1 MKDKHFHEHC
11 DTYHCRPEQSR
22 PAQSCTGQCRPEHS
36 CTGQGWH
43 EQECDAPG
51 YHTPECAGTPCP
63 VPPPIPPV
71 RYIPGMNV
79 QEQLCNMADRVNTS
93 IHRWNE
99 IQADCYAALNR
110 VIGAAT
116 ERSVY
121 YQHEVKLHEGYDADS
136 GCAYSIVSIC
146 PRDEAGRPIKVKLG
160 PAYDDV
166 TNSGAIEDMTTY
178 SFSHNAQAIISALN
192 ADKWDGNMVWRG
204 HPGSGTD
211 GETPIA
217 GFTKNGALRVFP
229 GNVGHKVLCQNQI
242 ENIIGPVVEIIRDGE
257 TIPGLDDTRASVQ
270 AIAYRQSDGHKFFFS
285 CGCVDAQGMSAAQ
298 VAHVLTSYDVTSAV
312 ITHFETPDSTA
323 LNHGGMLYLGRL
335 TAPTIGYKV
344 PRGCAFWFVDKP
356 LCGLNGFEK
365 EITSITQTMGNYQT
379 ELENLM
385 GGLDGM
391 DLNDLNQTVK
401 DHTEQLKNIETT
413 INNITTNV
421 TNILNQ
427 LNSIEDRI
435 TKVEA
440 DVAKEAEDREQAD
453 TELSQR
459 IDAEID
465 DRKNADDNLQNQ
477 IEAEAAE
484 REAADRALSTQIEG
498 LTTGATLPTATRTRK
513 GVIKVGENLSI
524 AADGTLSAEPGVDI
538 RAGTGIT
545 VTKTGKINTIAVSND
560 VPTADD
566 IASLQE
572 LVQDATDKATVAE
585 QVAGDAADKVD
596 ALETKHDADVSTLT
610 DTVGNLQTQV
620 DGKVNKSGDTMT
632 GTLATPQLDTDHIHV
647 ATSTLKLSGDLSILG
662 KAVKTDEPVIIR
674 NLRSPIEVNDAASKE
689 YVDQQVKGVS
699 DSIADGSALPIATT
713 EKAGIVRV
721 GANLSISP
729 DGTLS
734 ANPGES
740 TGGNTV
746 SAGDG
751 ISVSTDEETSVAT
764 VSLNQATK
772 DTLASVAGK
781 ADAATV
787 AALQNEMQA
796 NKAITEVNTQNIDG
810 LTTTVGGLSENV
822 TKLRTDLESV
832 DDTATEAM
840 TTATDAERI
849 ATQAQTTATTA
860 KSTADSALSEAQ
872 TALEEVTGKVN
883 KAGDVMSGVLTTPGL
898 EVADGKYLPIWFDN
912 PGEESPL
919 GLQPVARYRLRPG
932 SASEGLLEIGWRVIS
947 RPGGG
952 TQDVTTNLMAIKGLK
967 DPESEHDAVNKKY
980 VDIGFLPLSGGTVS
994 GTVKARSFSL
1004 EGVVSIGT
1012 FLSGDN
1018 KVISINGGTTRN
1030 QPVVRLTATNNTGR
1044 IEIADEST
1052 SYTGTPMLIR
1062 GVRTPA
1068 TATDAAN
1075 KAYVDSKSVSTSGM
1089 MPKTGGTFTGVVYGV
1104 SSTATNS
1111 LTRKDYVDSILGDLF
1126 PQASFT
1132 LSSKANDG
1140 VLQQNVSTGKDIKF
1154 FALYL
1159 TDHDGRSGTMKITN
1173 YTARY
1178 LGINKGG
1185 SSNRVRWLEFGT
1197 GINGRPSVYFTKSSN
1212 RSVTIYLEPYS
1223 TTGNYY
1229 ESVVVV
1235 VY

>member
-11 DTYHCRPEQSR
+11 STYHCRPEQSR
-22 PAQSCTGQCRPEHS
+22 SAQSCSGQS
-36 CTGQGWH
+36 WH
-43 EQECDAPG
+43 EQGCEELG
-51 YHTPECAGTPCP
+51 HHIPECAGTPCP

-121 YQHEVKLHEGYDADS
+121 YQHEVKLHDGYDADS

-285 CGCVDAQGMSAAQ
+285 CGCVDAPGMSAAQ
-298 VAHVLTSYDVTSAV
+298 VANVLTSYDVTSAV

-335 TAPTIGYKV
+335 TAPTVGYKV
-344 PRGCAFWFVDKP
+344 PRGCAFWFVNKP

-391 DLNDLNQTVK
+391 DLNNLEQTVK

-453 TELSQR
+453 TELGQQ
-459 IDAEID
+459 IGAEID

-477 IEAEAAE
+477 IEAEAEE
-484 REAADRALSTQIEG
+484 RKAADRALSTQIEG

-596 ALETKHDADVSTLT
+596 ALETKHDADITSLT
-610 DTVGNLQTQV
+610 GTVGNLQTQV
-620 DGKVNKSGDTMT
+620 DGKVNKTGDTMT

-647 ATSTLKLSGDLSILG
+647 VSSTLNLSGNLSILG
-662 KAVKTDEPVIIR
+662 RTVKTNEPVIIR
-674 NLRSPIEVNDAASKE
+674 NLKSPIEDADAASKE
-689 YVDQQVKGVS
+689 YVDQKVKGVS

-713 EKAGIVRV
+713 ERAGIVRV
-721 GANLSISP
+721 GANLSISE

-746 SAGDG
+746 TAGDG

-787 AALQNEMQA
+787 AALQSEVQA
-796 NKAITEVNTQNIDG
+796 NKTITEVNKQDIYG
-810 LTTTVGGLSENV
+810 LTTTVGGLSEDTTN
-822 TKLRTDLESV
+822 LRSDLESV
-832 DDTATEAM
+832 GDTATEAM

-872 TALEEVTGKVN
+872 TAVEEVTGKVN
-883 KAGDVMSGVLTTPGL
+883 KTGDVMTGVLTTPGL
-898 EVADGKYLPIWFDN
+898 EVADGKYLPIWVDN
-912 PGEESPL
+912 PGEESPI

-947 RPGGG
+947 TTGSG
-952 TQDVTTNLMAIKGLK
+952 THDVTTNLMAIKGLK
-967 DPESEHDAVNKKY
+967 DPESEHDAVNKRY
-980 VDIGFLPLSGGTVS
+980 VDGRFLPLRGG
-994 GTVKARSFSL
+994 
-1004 EGVVSIGT
+1004 I
-1012 FLSGDN
+1012 LSGDLTAN
-1018 KVISINGGTTRN
+1018 KFALTPLVYVSKRTVGANYMLSLSGGEATN
-1030 QPVVRLTATNNTGR
+1030 QPVIELSATDNIGKINFS
-1044 IEIADEST
+1044 DKST
-1052 SYTGTPMLIR
+1052 TYSGTPTLLR
-1062 GVRTPA
+1062 GVRTPVNA
-1068 TATDAAN
+1068 NDAAN

-1089 MPKTGGTFTGVVYGV
+1089 MPKTGGTFTGAVYGV
-1104 SSTATNS
+1104 SSTAGNS
-1111 LTRKDYVDSILGDLF
+1111 LTTKDYVDSILGDLF
-1126 PQASFT
+1126 PQASFI
-1132 LSSKANDG
+1132 LSSKANQG
-1140 VLQQNVSTGKDIKF
+1140 VLQQNVSAGRDIKF
-1154 FALYL
+1154 IALYL
-1159 TDHDGRSGTMKITN
+1159 VDNDGRSGTMKITS
-1173 YTARY
+1173 YPARY

-1185 SSNRVRWLEFGT
+1185 SANKVVWPEFGT
-1197 GINGRPSVYFTKSSN
+1197 GINGRPKVYFIKSSN
-1212 RSVTIYLEPYS
+1212 RSITVYLEPYS
-1223 TTGNYY
+1223 ASSDYY
-1229 ESVVVV
+1229 EDVIVVI
-1235 VY
+1235 Y